1 MAKKKKAKKVKKAKR
16 VAAPTRPKSPKT
28 STKPVVGVVM
38 GSDSDLKTVGYCLK
52 QLGEFDIRFE
62 VRVISAHRTP
72 DSAREYA
79 VTAAERGLKVLIA
92 AAGMSAALAGVL
104 AAHTTL
110 PVIGVPVASGA
121 MVGVDAALSTMQ
133 MPPGIPVGCMAIG
146 AAGAINGAI
155 FAAQI
160 LSLSDEKLVAKLAGL
175 KRHHTSS
182 TKKKDAAVRKRTQRK

>member
-1 MAKKKKAKKVKKAKR
+1 MAKKKKAKKVKKPKK

-28 STKPVVGVVM
+28 SAKPVVGVVM

-121 MVGVDAALSTMQ
+121 MVGVDAALSTM
-133 MPPGIPVGCMAIG
+133 
-146 AAGAINGAI
+146 
-155 FAAQI
+155 
-160 LSLSDEKLVAKLAGL
+160 
-175 KRHHTSS
+175 
-182 TKKKDAAVRKRTQRK
+182 